1 MQLLLFKLITVVQD
15 ELKRQKKAIVR
26 NNVVKNDKMKGKKV
40 KNIFLEP
47 AWFPLIFNI
56 SDIKIEFKMGIE
68 CIVLVSM
75 LMIW

>member
-1 MQLLLFKLITVVQD
+1 MQFLLLLPMQLLLFKLITVVQD

-47 AWFPLIFNI
+47 A
-56 SDIKIEFKMGIE
+56 
-68 CIVLVSM
+68 
-75 LMIW
+75 